1 MANLTKDSIISWP
14 DTHYPSMTIDELLI
28 KIGFLTEA
36 IDHIRESYVKTVD
49 DEHILQNSITGW
61 EFKPV
66 PFVLGLTNLI

>member
-36 IDHIRESYVKTVD
+36 IDNIFRERDWCK
-49 DEHILQNSITGW
+49 IPN
-61 EFKPV
+61 
-66 PFVLGLTNLI
+66 